1 LNRIDEIVMFS
12 PLTLE
17 DMDRIVDLQMKEVR
31 ARLEEQGL
39 TVGLTEAARKWLAKE
54 GFDINFGARPLRRV
68 LQKNVESQLSVALL
82 SGQFTSGD
90 KVIVDLDTEKGQ
102 LVFIREEGK
111 KEVTKEVKKTA
122 KVEQS

>member
-1 LNRIDEIVMFS
+1 MFS